1 MFSFSYFL
9 LVNFDPTKGF
19 IKADSK
25 STLPHFI
32 MNHHELLTLI
42 QSCQAI
48 LTFLVDRG
56 LLAARRRCSCGDE
69 MVLRD
74 DKSDDGYHWEC
85 PVNQCRK
92 RRSIRARYVQKCT
105 QQQKWQKWQNYA
117 NNNLEANA
125 NEKTRG
131 PPCKAGEF
139 GEFGESGKNGKL
151 VKIADN
157 NLEANANEKT

>member
-9 LVNFDPTKGF
+9 LAYFDPTKGF

-25 STLPHFI
+25 SNSTHFI

-48 LTFLVDRG
+48 LTFLVNRG
-56 LLAARRRCSCGDE
+56 LLAAKRICSCGNQ

-74 DKSDDGYHWEC
+74 NKSDDGYHWEC

-92 RRSIRARYVQKCT
+92 RRSIRAGTFFEDSKIPLSHWLYIIFLWSIDESNKKVSLLISNQEKAEGNERDSEEQTSMLPRRVQLAEMLP
-105 QQQKWQKWQNYA
+105 W
-117 NNNLEANA
+117 
-125 NEKTRG
+125 
-131 PPCKAGEF
+131 
-139 GEFGESGKNGKL
+139 
-151 VKIADN
+151 
-157 NLEANANEKT
+157 